1 LPKHAHRSTPYS
13 CHPMKVLIV
22 CSGNFP
28 DPEKTFSIN
37 QAFIN
42 DQMTAINKYHNVGF
56 DIYLIKGKGF
66 FGYLSNIGKLRRK
79 IKHGN
84 YDLVHAHF
92 CLSGLITLL
101 ASCIPVVITFHGSDI
116 NEWYMNIL
124 SSFTALWADQVIF
137 VSDKMSRKVFIKTSA
152 KSIIPCGVDTDLF
165 IPKPQEEAKK
175 AELLDHGL
183 KYILFSSSF
192 NIKVKNPALAKRAVK
207 TLGDKVIL
215 VEMKNRTRDQVGS
228 IINACDVLLVTS
240 FSEGSPLVIKE
251 AMACNCTIVSTN
263 VGDVEWVLGDTEG
276 CYIAV
281 FDAKDVAKK
290 LKLAIEFR
298 EEHQY
303 TNGRNRITELGLDSE
318 TIAGRI
324 MEVYKKV
331 IGNQ

>member
-1 LPKHAHRSTPYS
+1 
-13 CHPMKVLIV
+13 
-22 CSGNFP
+22 
-28 DPEKTFSIN
+28 
-37 QAFIN
+37 
-42 DQMTAINKYHNVGF
+42 
-56 DIYLIKGKGF
+56 
-66 FGYLSNIGKLRRK
+66 
-79 IKHGN
+79 
-84 YDLVHAHF
+84 
-92 CLSGLITLL
+92 
-101 ASCIPVVITFHGSDI
+101 VITCHGSDI

-175 AELLDHGL
+175 AELLDHAL

>member
-1 LPKHAHRSTPYS
+1 
-13 CHPMKVLIV
+13 
-22 CSGNFP
+22 
-28 DPEKTFSIN
+28 
-37 QAFIN
+37 
-42 DQMTAINKYHNVGF
+42 
-56 DIYLIKGKGF
+56 
-66 FGYLSNIGKLRRK
+66 
-79 IKHGN
+79 
-84 YDLVHAHF
+84 
-92 CLSGLITLL
+92 
-101 ASCIPVVITFHGSDI
+101 
-116 NEWYMNIL
+116 
-124 SSFTALWADQVIF
+124 
-137 VSDKMSRKVFIKTSA
+137 
-152 KSIIPCGVDTDLF
+152 
-165 IPKPQEEAKK
+165 
-175 AELLDHGL
+175 
-183 KYILFSSSF
+183 
-192 NIKVKNPALAKRAVK
+192 
-207 TLGDKVIL
+207 
-215 VEMKNRTRDQVGS
+215 
-228 IINACDVLLVTS
+228 VTS

>member
-1 LPKHAHRSTPYS
+1 
-13 CHPMKVLIV
+13 MKVLIV

-28 DPEKTFSIN
+28 DPEKNFSIN

-42 DQMTAINKYHNVGF
+42 DQMTAINKYHNVEF

-66 FGYLSNIGKLRRK
+66 LGYFSNIGKLRRK

-92 CLSGLITLL
+92 SLSGLITLL
-101 ASCIPVVITFHGSDI
+101 ASCRPVVITFHGSDI

-124 SSFTALWADQVIF
+124 SSFTAIWADHVIF
-137 VSDKMSRKVFIKTSA
+137 VSDKMSRKVFIKTTA
-152 KSIIPCGVDTDLF
+152 KSVIPCGVDTDLF
-165 IPKPQEEAKK
+165 NPQPREEAKK
-175 AELLDHGL
+175 AEQLDHGL
-183 KYILFSSSF
+183 KHILFSSSF
-192 NIKVKNPALAKRAVK
+192 KINVKNPSLAKRAVE
-207 TLGDKVIL
+207 TLGEKAIL
-215 VEMKNRTRDQVGS
+215 VELKDRARAQVSS

-263 VGDVEWVLGDTEG
+263 VGDVEWVLGDSEG
-276 CYIAV
+276 CYIAG
-281 FDAKDVAKK
+281 FDPNDVAEK

-303 TNGRNRITELGLDSE
+303 TNGRNRIIELGLDSE
-318 TIAGRI
+318 TITGRI
-324 MEVYKKV
+324 MEVYNKV